1 MNDATKEVIFS
12 LANED
17 DLMQFS
23 KYRKIDLDLDDYQ
36 NCVIWLESNFIDF
49 RTKDNQIKRMKFSE
63 TSLKKLLLVISTYL
77 SRDDK

>member
-1 MNDATKEVIFS
+1 MNDTTKEIIFS
-12 LANED
+12 SNQDELFKYS
-17 DLMQFS
+17 Q
-23 KYRKIDLDLDDYQ
+23 YRKVDLDIESIV
-36 NCVIWLESNFIDF
+36 NCMIWIEDNVIDF